1 MNTKSFLSILA
12 VVVVAL
18 AGGVYIYAKP
28 STVEVANVAT
38 SASASVGVPVATPI
52 SPETQT
58 TIVLYKDGT
67 YAAKGSYRAPSGE
80 EIIDVSV
87 TLKDGVIT
95 DSSVVGHGTSP
106 GSKVNQADFIANY
119 KQLVTGKKINEVQ
132 LTKVSG
138 SSLTSTGWNS
148 AIEHIQSQAKA

>member
-38 SASASVGVPVATPI
+38 SAPVGVPVTTPI

>member
-28 STVEVANVAT
+28 STVEVANIAT
-38 SASASVGVPVATPI
+38 SAPVGVPVTTPI

>member
-12 VVVVAL
+12 VVVAAL

-38 SASASVGVPVATPI
+38 SAPVGVPVATPI